1 MSLRQFSR
9 RLFLRG
15 TGVALSLPWF
25 ESLPAWCAEPVSSG
39 YKRSGKPPIRFAC
52 VYFGNGLGKPEEN
65 WWAKGEGREMQ
76 LSRTLSPLEPVKDA
90 ILVAQ
95 GIVPNGHTGGSH
107 VYIAP
112 TYLSY
117 GRTESAPGGN
127 PIVPMSFDQVMAA
140 RIGDQTPL
148 PSLAIGVEPVYPGT
162 DKGISK
168 SSLGNI
174 SWLSRSTPVPK
185 EIYPA
190 LVFDKL
196 VSDGSRQRLNKSVL
210 DLVAEDIRR
219 LRPRVSRLDQQTLDD
234 YLHSVREIEV
244 RIERD
249 SQQAT
254 RDAELLRT
262 VAMPRPADSLPNRL
276 PDHMHLM
283 YDLLLAFRT
292 NRTRIATLMLNNEI
306 SDQDF
311 SFLDG
316 VRGGLHVISHGDA
329 VALQKINEYQVGEF
343 AKFVAKLRATPEGD
357 GSLLDNCLIQF
368 GCCMWTGN
376 HSAPQLP
383 ILLAGGGGGTL
394 KPGRAV
400 DYSKSQNRDMGHL
413 FLALMDRMGVPEKSF
428 GPYEERLG
436 QLS

>member
-1 MSLRQFSR
+1 MPQRVTR
-9 RLFLRG
+9 RSFLRG
-15 TGVALSLPWF
+15 TGVALSLPWL
-25 ESLPAWCAEPVSSG
+25 ESLRVWGTERGNAKDSSQPPVR
-39 YKRSGKPPIRFAC
+39 YAC
-52 VYFGNGLGKPEEN
+52 VYFGNGLGEPDKN
-65 WWAKGEGREMQ
+65 WWAKGEGPQMQ
-76 LSRTLSPLEPVKDA
+76 LSPTLAPLEPVKGS

-117 GRTESAPGGN
+117 GRTESSGGK

-148 PSLAIGVEPVYPGT
+148 PSLVIGVEPVYPGA

-174 SWLSRSTPVPK
+174 SWLARSTPVPK

-210 DLVAEDIRR
+210 DLVAEDARR

-234 YLHSVREIEV
+234 YLHSVREIEQ

-249 SQQAT
+249 SQQAK
-254 RDAELLRT
+254 RDAELLRS
-262 VAMPRPADSLPNRL
+262 VAMPRPANELPSRI
-276 PDHMHLM
+276 PDHMRLM
-283 YDLLLAFRT
+283 YDLLLLAFRT

-306 SDQDF
+306 SEQDF
-311 SFLDG
+311 SFIDG
-316 VRGGLHVISHGDA
+316 VRGGLHSISHGNWPQ
-329 VALQKINEYQVGEF
+329 LQKINEFQVGEF
-343 AKFVAKLRATPEGD
+343 AKFIEQMRNTTEGE

-376 HSAPQLP
+376 HYAPQLP
-383 ILLAGGGGGTL
+383 ILLAGRGGGTL

-400 DYSKSQNRDMGHL
+400 DYSQAANRNIGHL
-413 FLALMDRMGVPEKSF
+413 FLSLMDRMGVEEKSF
-428 GPYEERLG
+428 GPYEQRLG
-436 QLS
+436 SLS

>member
-1 MSLRQFSR
+1 MNLAITR
-9 RLFLRG
+9 RSFLRG
-15 TGVALSLPWF
+15 TGVALSLPWL
-25 ESLPAWCAEPVSSG
+25 ESLCVWGAEPG
-39 YKRSGKPPIRFAC
+39 KITTAAKPPVRYAC
-52 VYFGNGLGKPEEN
+52 VYFGNGLGNPDEN
-65 WWAKGEGREMQ
+65 WWAKGEGRQMQ
-76 LSRTLSPLEPVKDA
+76 LSKTLAPLEPVKDS

-117 GRTESAPGGN
+117 GRTESAPGGK

-148 PSLAIGVEPVYPGT
+148 ASLAIGVEPVYPGT

-174 SWLSRSTPVPK
+174 SWLSKSTPVPK

-196 VSDGSRQRLNKSVL
+196 ISDGSRQRLNKSVL
-210 DLVAEDIRR
+210 DLVAEDAQR

-234 YLHSVREIEV
+234 YLHSVREIEQ

-249 SQQAT
+249 SQQAAK
-254 RDAELLRT
+254 DAELLRS
-262 VAMPRPADSLPNRL
+262 VAMPRPADELPNRL
-276 PDHMHLM
+276 PDHMQLM
-283 YDLLLAFRT
+283 YDLLLLAFRT

-329 VALQKINEYQVGEF
+329 VALQKVNEYQVGQF
-343 AKFVAKLRATPEGD
+343 AKFVEKLQATPEGD
-357 GSLLDNCLIQF
+357 GSLLDNCLIQL

-383 ILLAGGGGGTL
+383 IVLAGRGGRSL
-394 KPGRAV
+394 KTGRAV
-400 DYSKSQNRDMGHL
+400 DYSQATQHNIGHL
-413 FLALMDRMGVPEKSF
+413 FLALMDRMGVTEKSF

-436 QLS
+436 NLS

>member
-1 MSLRQFSR
+1 MKTSFIHR
-9 RLFLRG
+9 RAFLG
-15 TGVALSLPWF
+15 GAGVALSLPWL
-25 ESLPAWCAEPVSSG
+25 ESLRVWGAERDAAADSSVPPVR
-39 YKRSGKPPIRFAC
+39 YAC
-52 VYFGNGLGKPEEN
+52 VYFGNGLGNPDEN
-65 WWAKGEGREMQ
+65 WWAKGEGEQMQ
-76 LSRTLSPLEPVKDA
+76 LSRTLAPLEPVKTS
-90 ILVAQ
+90 ILVPQ

-117 GRTESAPGGN
+117 GRTESATGGQ

-174 SWLSRSTPVPK
+174 SWWSKSTPVPK

-190 LVFDKL
+190 LVFDRL

-210 DLVAEDIRR
+210 DLVADDARR

-234 YLHSVREIEV
+234 YLHSVREIEQ

-249 SQQAT
+249 SQQAAK
-254 RDAELLRT
+254 DAELLRSVT
-262 VAMPRPADSLPNRL
+262 MPRPADELPSRL
-276 PDHMHLM
+276 PDHVQLM
-283 YDLLLAFRT
+283 YDLLLLAFRT

-311 SFLDG
+311 SFLEG

-329 VALQKINEYQVGEF
+329 VALQKVNEYQVGEF
-343 AKFVAKLRATPEGD
+343 AKFIAKLQATPEGD

-376 HSAPQLP
+376 HSAPQVPLV
-383 ILLAGGGGGTL
+383 LAGRGGGTL
-394 KPGRAV
+394 KTGRAV
-400 DYSKSQNRDMGHL
+400 DYSQAAQRSIGHL
-413 FLALMDRMGVPEKSF
+413 FLALMDRMGVTEKWF

-436 QLS
+436 NLS

>member
-1 MSLRQFSR
+1 MKPVSVDR
-9 RLFLRG
+9 RTFLRG
-15 TGVALSLPWF
+15 AGVALSLPWL
-25 ESLPAWCAEPVSSG
+25 ESVRAWGAEKSSETS
-39 YKRSGKPPIRFAC
+39 KKPPVRYAC
-52 VYFGNGLGKPEEN
+52 VYFGNGLGEPEKN
-65 WWAKGEGREMQ
+65 WWAKGEGKEMQ
-76 LSRTLSPLEPVKDA
+76 LSRTLAPLEGVKES
-90 ILVAQ
+90 ILIPQ

-117 GRTESAPGGN
+117 GRTESAPGGK
-127 PIVPMSFDQVMAA
+127 PIVPISFDQVMAA

-148 PSLAIGVEPVYPGT
+148 ASLAIGVEPVYPGT

-174 SWLSRSTPVPK
+174 SWLPKSTPAPK

-210 DLVAEDIRR
+210 DLVADDART

-234 YLHSVREIEV
+234 YLHSVREIEQ

-249 SQQAT
+249 SQQAA
-254 RDAELLRT
+254 RDAESLKS
-262 VAMPRPADSLPNRL
+262 VSMPRPADALPNRL
-276 PDHMHLM
+276 PEHMQIM
-283 YDLLLAFRT
+283 YDLLLLAFRT

-311 SFLDG
+311 SFLEG
-316 VRGGLHVISHGDA
+316 VRGGLHVISHGNWE
-329 VALQKINEYQVGEF
+329 ALQKVNEYQVGEF
-343 AKFVAKLRATPEGD
+343 AKFVKKMRDTPEGE

-383 ILLAGGGGGTL
+383 ILLAGRGGGTV
-394 KPGRAV
+394 KTGRAV
-400 DYSKSQNRDMGHL
+400 DYSSAPQNNIGHL
-413 FLALMDRMGVPEKSF
+413 FLALMDRMGVVEKSF

-436 QLS
+436 NLS